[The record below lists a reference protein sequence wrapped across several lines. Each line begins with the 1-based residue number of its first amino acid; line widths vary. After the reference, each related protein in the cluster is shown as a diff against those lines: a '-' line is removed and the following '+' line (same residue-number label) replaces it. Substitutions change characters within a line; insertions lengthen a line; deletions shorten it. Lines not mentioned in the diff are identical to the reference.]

1 MADQEQEQNRPEP
14 ATPFKLAEAR
24 KQGQVAK
31 SLDFNAFV
39 TVCALLAVILA
50 RGGSIASHVA
60 GLSVSLFQASADARL
75 EQPGDAAWLAQV
87 LLAALDL
94 IAPFALIAVILAIL
108 ANLLQTGPIF
118 TFAPLKPKFERIHP
132 VDGFKRV
139 FSKRMLFEV
148 LKTGLKLVLF
158 GTILYGF
165 LISIWPGLP
174 SIATSDTGTQLVWL
188 AASGRAL
195 LFRLGLV
202 LLVIGLLD
210 LVYMRWQFGKRMMM
224 SRREIKEEVKRREGD
239 PHVRAKLRELQRE
252 NLKQAR
258 SLSRVPE
265 ADVLITNPEHLA
277 IALKYVRGVM
287 TAPQVIAKG
296 ADAWA
301 VSMKTIARANGVLL
315 FEQRNLARALFRHAR
330 LDQPIP
336 ADTFVD
342 VARIYA
348 DVEARRRRAARYE
361 VAQ

>member
-1 MADQEQEQNRPEP
+1 MAEQEQNRPEP

-31 SLDFNAFV
+31 SIDFNAFV
-39 TVCALLAVILA
+39 TVCALLAVIVF
-50 RGGSIASHVA
+50 RGGNIASHVA
-60 GLSVSLFQASADARL
+60 GLSVSLFQASGDARL
-75 EQPGDAAWLAQV
+75 EQPGDAAWLGQV
-87 LLAALDL
+87 VLAALDI
-94 IAPFALIAVILAIL
+94 IAPFAVVAVLLGIL
-108 ANLLQTGPIF
+108 ANLVQTGPIF
-118 TFAPLKPKFERIHP
+118 TFVPLKPKFERIHP
-132 VDGFKRV
+132 VEGFKRV
-139 FSKRMLFEV
+139 FSKRMLFEAF
-148 LKTGLKLVLF
+148 KTALKLLLF

-165 LISIWPGLP
+165 LIGVWPGLP
-174 SIATSDTGTQLVWL
+174 AVATSDTGTQLAWL
-188 AASGRAL
+188 ADEGKSL
-195 LFRLGLV
+195 LFRLGLA

-210 LVYMRWQFGKRMMM
+210 LVYMRWQFGKQMMM

-265 ADVLITNPEHLA
+265 ADVLITNPEHYA
-277 IALKYVRGVM
+277 IALKYVRGAM

-301 VSMKTIARANGVLL
+301 INMKAIARANGVVLY
-315 FEQRNLARALFRHAR
+315 EQKKLARALFRHAR

>member
-1 MADQEQEQNRPEP
+1 MAEQEQNRPEP
-14 ATPFKLAEAR
+14 ATPYKLAEAR

-31 SLDFNAFV
+31 SIDFNAFV
-39 TVCALLAVILA
+39 TVCALLAVVLL

-60 GLSVSLFQASADARL
+60 GLSVSLFQSSGDARL
-75 EQPGDAAWLAQV
+75 EQPGDAAWLGQV
-87 LLAALDL
+87 VLAALDV
-94 IAPFALIAVILAIL
+94 IAPFAVVAVVLAIL

-118 TFAPLKPKFERIHP
+118 TFAPLKPKLERIHP
-132 VDGFKRV
+132 VEGFKRV

-148 LKTGLKLVLF
+148 FKTSLKLVLF
-158 GTILYGF
+158 GAILYGF
-165 LISIWPGLP
+165 LSSLWPGLP
-174 SIATSDTGTQLVWL
+174 AVATSDTGTQLAWL
-188 AASGRAL
+188 AAGGKSL
-195 LFRLGLV
+195 LFRLGLA

-210 LVYMRWQFGKRMMM
+210 LVYMRWQFGKQMMM

-301 VSMKTIARANGVLL
+301 INMKTIARANGVLL
-315 FEQRNLARALFRHAR
+315 YEQKKLARALFRHAR

-342 VARIYA
+342 IARIYA